1 MSKHSMAVV
10 YHGNCNDGT
19 AAAWAAWKKLGVN
32 AEYIAWRY
40 GDPVPQVDGMVVF
53 VVDISPTPEQV
64 EQLKASAKAVVIVD
78 HHDSSL
84 RKISDLPQVDKYSD
98 FMDIV
103 DKHDG
108 IDVPV
113 YLMMDIGR
121 SGAVL
126 SWLFFNDHG
135 LSYNGLI
142 PTALTL
148 IDDYDLF
155 TKKHNDTAAFN
166 AWLAGSGRY
175 IDNFDRHVNEDGT
188 PKYTAISAGKLLV
201 KQLQRQVNDVVRNY
215 VRNVEWRGY
224 KVALVNAPFAIRNEV
239 ADELNQTTDVDF
251 VLVYS
256 IRSDKVVF
264 SARGKDKK
272 INLSIIAEEFGG
284 GGHEDAA
291 AFSIPLDNLSLMST
305 LGIAETTTF

>member
-1 MSKHSMAVV
+1 MAVV

-19 AAAWAAWKKLGVN
+19 ASAWAAWKVLGIN

-53 VVDISPTPEQV
+53 VVDISPKPEEV
-64 EQLKASAKAVVIVD
+64 EQLRASAKAVVIVD

-84 RKISDLPQVDKYSD
+84 RKISDLPRVDKYSD
-98 FMDIV
+98 FMEIV

-108 IDVPV
+108 TDVPV
-113 YLMMDIGR
+113 YLMMDIER
-121 SGAVL
+121 SGAIL
-126 SWLFFNDHG
+126 SWLFFNNHG
-135 LSYNGLI
+135 LTYNGLI

-148 IDDYDLF
+148 IDDYDRF
-155 TKKHNDTAAFN
+155 TKKYNDTAAFN

-175 IDNFDRHVNEDGT
+175 IDNLDRHVNEDGT
-188 PKYTAISAGKLLV
+188 PKYTALSAGKLLV
-201 KQLQRQVNDVVRNY
+201 KQLQRQVNDIIRNY
-215 VRNVEWRGY
+215 VRFVQWRSY
-224 KVALVNAPFAIRNEV
+224 KIALVNAPFTIRNEV

-291 AFSIPLDNLSLMST
+291 AFSIPLDNLSLMFT

>member
-1 MSKHSMAVV
+1 MAVV

-19 AAAWAAWKKLGVN
+19 ASAWAAWKILGPE

-53 VVDISPTPEQV
+53 VVDISPKPEEV
-64 EQLKASAKAVVIVD
+64 EQLRASAKAVVIVD

-84 RKISDLPQVDKYSD
+84 RKISDLPRVDKYTD
-98 FMDIV
+98 FMKIV
-103 DKHDG
+103 DRYDG
-108 IDVPV
+108 IEAPV
-113 YLMMDIGR
+113 YLMMDTER
-121 SGAVL
+121 SGAIL

-135 LSYNGLI
+135 LEYTGPV

-148 IDDYDLF
+148 IDDYDRF
-155 TKKHNDTAAFN
+155 TKKYPETAAFN

-188 PKYTAISAGKLLV
+188 PKYTALSAGKLLV
-201 KQLQRQVNDVVRNY
+201 KQLQRQVNDIIRNY
-215 VRNVEWRGY
+215 VRRVEWRGY
-224 KVALVNAPFAIRNEV
+224 KVALVNAPFTIRNEV

-272 INLSIIAEEFGG
+272 INLSILAEEFGG

-291 AFSIPLDNLSLMST
+291 AFSIPLDNTSLMFA
-305 LGIAETTTF
+305 LGIAKTITF

>member
-1 MSKHSMAVV
+1 MAVV

-53 VVDISPTPEQV
+53 VVDISPKPEEV
-64 EQLKASAKAVVIVD
+64 EQLRNTAKAVVIVD

-84 RKISDLPQVDKYSD
+84 RKISDLPRVDKYSD
-98 FMDIV
+98 FMEIV

-108 IDVPV
+108 VDVPV
-113 YLMMDIGR
+113 YLMMDIEH

-126 SWLFFNDHG
+126 SWLFFNDYG
-135 LSYNGLI
+135 LNWDKPI
-142 PTALTL
+142 PHVLTL
-148 IDDYDLF
+148 IQDYDLF
-155 TKKHNDTAAFN
+155 TKKFPETAAFN

-188 PKYTAISAGKLLV
+188 AKYTALSAGKLLV
-201 KQLQRQVNDVVRNY
+201 KQHQRQINDIIRNY
-215 VRNVEWRGY
+215 VRFVQWRNY
-224 KVALVNAPFAIRNEV
+224 KIAIVNAPFTIRNEV

-256 IRSDKVVF
+256 IRTDKVVF

-291 AFSIPLDNLSLMST
+291 AFSIPLDNLSLMFA
-305 LGIAETTTF
+305 LGIANKTTF